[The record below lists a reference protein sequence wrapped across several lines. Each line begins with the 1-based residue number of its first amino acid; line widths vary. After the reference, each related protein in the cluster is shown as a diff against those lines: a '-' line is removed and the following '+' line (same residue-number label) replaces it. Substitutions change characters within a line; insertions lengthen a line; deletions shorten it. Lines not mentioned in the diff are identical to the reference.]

1 MKNKRLKNFS
11 MFLYMLRHF
20 PTFVLGELLEAL
32 LSDLVTYISTVVFLK
47 YIISAMVT
55 KKAVNEMLIWLA
67 VFALFQIGADLYR
80 SFYGNIARPK
90 LYEKIRRWFYYD
102 LKNGIGNYELYV
114 YDNPD
119 FYDDMTYV
127 STHLVDDATASV
139 SYISEIVS
147 ALVSIA
153 LILRLFSQIEIVV
166 LFIVCL
172 SILLSI
178 VLDIPIIRL
187 NNKKKYDIN
196 RITRKKSYFL
206 NCFFLRSSFMERKMT
221 GIGDV
226 LNSRYLESVDE
237 QKECERKY
245 SRKIFG
251 LSALKEVL
259 SSNLLLYFVLFA
271 YLLYETLI
279 AHCLSGSDFIGSYSA
294 ANVIASSIM
303 TMVSIWG
310 KMKSSAYTIEKYHTI
325 RVHGQNVEQMAD
337 KESPFEKITSIEL
350 KNVSFLYPGTE
361 KLVLNK
367 INMKLALGDKIAIVG
382 KNGSGKTTL
391 VHLLMGLYTP
401 TEGEILIN
409 GKVITKSEYSSMRHQ
424 FAAFFQGMRPIEA
437 SIAENVALD
446 TEIDLDRVKLALEK
460 TGSKKLL
467 ERSPNDTIG
476 VRFCPN
482 GLILSGGEFQK
493 LMLSHCFYSEKTS
506 IVMDEPSSA
515 LDPLA
520 ERNFND
526 QVGAFSEGKL
536 VVYVTHR
543 LSTVHMAHLIYV
555 INDGQICGFGT
566 HETLVE
572 ENEVY
577 REMWNIQAEK
587 YRLMTADNRQ

>member
-90 LYEKIRRWFYYD
+90 LYENIRRWFYYA
-102 LKNGIGNYELYV
+102 LKNGISNYELYV

-153 LILRLFSQIEIVV
+153 LILRLFSQIGIVV

-245 SRKIFG
+245 SRKICG
-251 LSALKEVL
+251 LSALKEAL
-259 SSNLLLYFVLFA
+259 SSNLILYFVLFA

-279 AHCLSGSDFIGSYSA
+279 AHRLSGSDFIGSYSA

-310 KMKSSAYTIEKYHTI
+310 KMKSSAYTIEKYHAI
-325 RVHGQNVEQMAD
+325 RVHGQNVEQVAD

-350 KNVSFLYPGTE
+350 KNVSFSYPGTE

-526 QVGAFSEGKL
+526 QVGAFSDGKL
-536 VVYVTHR
+536 VVFVTHR

-555 INDGQICGFGT
+555 IDDGKICGFGT
-566 HETLVE
+566 HEALVK
-572 ENEVY
+572 ENKVY

-587 YRLMTADNRQ
+587 YGLMTVDSWQ

>member
-20 PTFVLGELLEAL
+20 PTFVLGELLQAL

-55 KKAVNEMLIWLA
+55 KKVVYEMLIWLT

-153 LILRLFSQIEIVV
+153 LILRLFSQIGIVV

-178 VLDIPIIRL
+178 VLDIPIMSL
-187 NNKKKYDIN
+187 NNKKEYDIN

-206 NCFFLRSSFMERKMT
+206 NCFFLRSSFTERKMT

-245 SRKIFG
+245 GRKIFG
-251 LSALKEVL
+251 LGALKEVL
-259 SSNLLLYFVLFA
+259 SSDLLLYFVLFA

-279 AHCLSGSDFIGSYSA
+279 AHRLSGSDFIGSYSA

-310 KMKSSAYTIEKYHTI
+310 KMKSSAYTIEKYHAI
-325 RVHGQNVEQMAD
+325 RVHGQNVEQIAD

-350 KNVSFLYPGTE
+350 KNVSFSYPGTE

-409 GKVITKSEYSSMRHQ
+409 GKVLGKSEYSSMRHQ
-424 FAAFFQGMRPIEA
+424 FAAFFQGMGPIEA

-467 ERSPNDTIG
+467 ERSPDDAIG

-526 QVGAFSEGKL
+526 QVGAFSDGKL
-536 VVYVTHR
+536 VVFVTHR

-555 INDGQICGFGT
+555 INDSKICGFGT
-566 HETLVE
+566 HETLVK

-587 YRLMTADNRQ
+587 YGLMTADNRQ

>member
-20 PTFVLGELLEAL
+20 PTFVLGELLQAL

-153 LILRLFSQIEIVV
+153 LILRLFSQIGIVV

-251 LSALKEVL
+251 LSALKEAL

-279 AHCLSGSDFIGSYSA
+279 AHRLSGSDFIGSYSA

-310 KMKSSAYTIEKYHTI
+310 KMKSSAYTIEKYHAI
-325 RVHGQNVEQMAD
+325 RVHGQNVEQVAD

-350 KNVSFLYPGTE
+350 KNVSFSYPGTE

-409 GKVITKSEYSSMRHQ
+409 GKAIKKREYSSMRHQ
-424 FAAFFQGMRPIEA
+424 FAAFFQGMGPIEA

-467 ERSPNDTIG
+467 ERSPNDAIG

-526 QVGAFSEGKL
+526 QVGAFSDGKL
-536 VVYVTHR
+536 VVFVTHR

-555 INDGQICGFGT
+555 IDDGKICGFGT
-566 HETLVE
+566 HEALVK
-572 ENEVY
+572 ENKVY

-587 YRLMTADNRQ
+587 YGLMTVDSWQ